1 MIPMGQTVA
10 ISARN
15 DGVDTIITTDTGSGT
30 AEHKVLNRVSLN
42 AVLGSLLNDPATPPF
57 ESDDFLAT
65 PSDAGVEI
73 QSPPYSGERTTVPW
87 RWVAS
92 LRTQL

>member
-10 ISARN
+10 ISAAN
-15 DGVDTIITTDTGSGT
+15 DGDDAIITTNTGSGT
-30 AEHKVLNRVSLN
+30 AEHKVTNRVSLN
-42 AVLGSLLNDPATPPF
+42 SVLGSMLNNPATPPF

-73 QSPPYSGERTTVPW
+73 QSPPYSGERTTIPW
-87 RWVAS
+87 RWIATVRA
-92 LRTQL
+92 QL